1 MSRYRSTAKSSVGKI
16 RISHHQECVQQNV
29 ISIQMTSGAG
39 YQFSTV
45 ILSWTAMVSCVP
57 ILRLER
63 AAPER
68 SGAYR
73 NEIWRRKIDMASRS
87 IQLTGAI
94 AIVLG
99 TLLAVSHASADT
111 LQISGAGLVRH
122 CPCDFDAADD
132 ALVEQGV
139 LKPQT
144 SNGLYFAPVVFPRD
158 GETVCRFTM
167 VYRDVNAADT
177 ITAQLLRKRFT
188 NGGSA
193 TIAPVVMST
202 VKSAAGTPNTVR
214 VATDTTIAQP
224 TINTNNSFYFIQVQV
239 PTVNLEILGFQI
251 EVGLT
256 C

>member
-1 MSRYRSTAKSSVGKI
+1 MALRSTHLLALV
-16 RISHHQECVQQNV
+16 V
-29 ISIQMTSGAG
+29 AG
-39 YQFSTV
+39 
-45 ILSWTAMVSCVP
+45 
-57 ILRLER
+57 
-63 AAPER
+63 
-68 SGAYR
+68 
-73 NEIWRRKIDMASRS
+73 
-87 IQLTGAI
+87 
-94 AIVLG
+94 LG
-99 TLLAVSHASADT
+99 ILLAVSQAGADT

-122 CPCDFDAADD
+122 CPCDVDAADD
-132 ALVEQGV
+132 ALLEQGV

-144 SNGLYFAPVVFPRD
+144 TNGLYFAPVVFPRD

-193 TIAPVVMST
+193 ALAPVVMST
-202 VKSAAGTPNTVR
+202 VRSAAGTPNTVR
-214 VATDTTIAQP
+214 VATDTTIAQS

>member
-1 MSRYRSTAKSSVGKI
+1 MALRSTHLKTFIV
-16 RISHHQECVQQNV
+16 
-29 ISIQMTSGAG
+29 AG
-39 YQFSTV
+39 
-45 ILSWTAMVSCVP
+45 
-57 ILRLER
+57 
-63 AAPER
+63 
-68 SGAYR
+68 
-73 NEIWRRKIDMASRS
+73 
-87 IQLTGAI
+87 
-94 AIVLG
+94 LG
-99 TLLAVSHASADT
+99 TLLAVSQAGADT

-122 CPCDFDAADD
+122 CPCDFDPADD

-177 ITAQLLRKRFT
+177 ITAQLLRKKFT

-193 TIAPVVMST
+193 ALAPVVMST
-202 VKSAAGTPNTVR
+202 VRSAAGTANTVR
-214 VATDTTIAQP
+214 VATDTTIAQS